1 MPLLSLALLQ
11 AGSRREA
18 ALHLLPSPLACKKEH
33 PRFMAFPLKGST
45 GCSQDNLIHFCP
57 GIFPQPVSSLARL
70 PGMLLPSPAR
80 PVFKK
85 KKKYYKIQ
93 EKHDTNNVL
102 SDSKTHTKDTWIQLW
117 KKDNPIS
124 VQMHAESKKLL
135 YR

>member
-1 MPLLSLALLQ
+1 MSLLSLALLQ
-11 AGSRREA
+11 AGNRREA
-18 ALHLLPSPLACKKEH
+18 ALHSLPSPLAYKKEH
-33 PRFMAFPLKGST
+33 RRFMAFPLKGST

-57 GIFPQPVSSLARL
+57 GLFPQPVSFLARL
-70 PGMLLPSPAR
+70 PGMHLPSPAR
-80 PVFKK
+80 PVSN
-85 KKKYYKIQ
+85 YKIQ

-102 SDSKTHTKDTWIQLW
+102 SDSKTHAKDTWIQLW